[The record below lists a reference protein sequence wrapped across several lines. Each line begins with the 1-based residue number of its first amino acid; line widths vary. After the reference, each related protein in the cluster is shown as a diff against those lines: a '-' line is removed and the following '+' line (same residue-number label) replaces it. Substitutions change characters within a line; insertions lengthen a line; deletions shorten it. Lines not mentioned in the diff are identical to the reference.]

1 MYQLYQ
7 NAIAIVRHFGKPDL
21 FIIFTCNS
29 KWPEITRE
37 LWPNQIAADRPD
49 LTARVFNIKLR
60 EMMKDLCEK
69 HWLGKVIAYIYV
81 IEFQKRG
88 LPHAHILLILD
99 PESKIHSIEE
109 YDSFVSAEIPDHELN
124 PLAYETV
131 TTMMIHDPYG
141 LLNTSSPCMK
151 DGKCKKHYPK
161 DF

>member
-69 HWLGKVIAYIYV
+69 HWLEKVIAYIYV

-88 LPHAHILLILD
+88 LPHAYILLILD